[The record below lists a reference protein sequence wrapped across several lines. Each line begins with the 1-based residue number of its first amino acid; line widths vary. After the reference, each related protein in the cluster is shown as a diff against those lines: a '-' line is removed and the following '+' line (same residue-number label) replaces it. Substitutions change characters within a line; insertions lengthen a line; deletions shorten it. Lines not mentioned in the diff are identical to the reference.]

1 MQFGG
6 CALALLHEPIDT
18 RAGGAE
24 CCQPMGD
31 EMANQ
36 AETRLAEDAYNRIL
50 AHIMS
55 GKLAAGTVIQEKVL
69 VEELGL
75 SRTPMRD
82 ALLILEGEGLLVR
95 ESRRVVRVLSMDLSH
110 YVENLA
116 IRRLLEC
123 EAAALAVG
131 RIPEDSLDR
140 MKAEIETLMSNHE
153 ARMPAGREAVRRIDE
168 ELHRTIAEAA
178 GNRQLAEIVAGL
190 RRKTHIFDLK
200 NMPERFLET
209 CREHLAIIEALRPDS
224 EPDAARQAMY
234 RHINAIRESIVRRLL
249 QN

>member
-1 MQFGG
+1 
-6 CALALLHEPIDT
+6 
-18 RAGGAE
+18 
-24 CCQPMGD
+24 
-31 EMANQ
+31 MADQ

-50 AHIMS
+50 AHIMC
-55 GKLAAGTVIQEKVL
+55 GKLAAGAVIQEKVL

-95 ESRRVVRVLSMDLSH
+95 ESRRVVRVLSMDVSR

-123 EAAALAVG
+123 EAASLAVG
-131 RIPEDSLDR
+131 RVSETCLDR
-140 MKAEIETLMSNHE
+140 MKSELETLMSDYE
-153 ARMPAGREAVRRIDE
+153 AGKPAGREAVRRIDE
-168 ELHRTIAEAA
+168 ELHSTITEAA
-178 GNRQLAEIVAGL
+178 GNRQLVEIVAGL

-200 NMPERFLET
+200 NMPERFLDT
-209 CREHLAIIEALRPDS
+209 CREHLAVIEAVRPGS
-224 EPDAARQAMY
+224 TPEAARQAMD

-249 QN
+249 QQ